1 MIRKILI
8 AVFLLLFS
16 VSTFS
21 QQAKIKIEVKN
32 KPLNEVLLSLRD
44 QYGYQLS
51 YSDNLLSTHRVT
63 VSKTFSS
70 KEEAI
75 RFLLKGV
82 PFEMKKAGEVFII
95 IPKKKEIIAEKKR
108 VPSHIRGQVVEA
120 GSLEPL
126 PFSHVLINNYPMVTD
141 VQGSFNYTAS
151 LDSTFHLRVSH
162 LGYFIYD
169 TIMNPGAGYQFK
181 LWPSDK
187 NIAEVT
193 VKDNIVEKATLIGQ
207 KTGNIKLNPTISKF
221 LPGQGDN
228 SVYNL
233 IRLMP
238 GVLASGEQSTD
249 LLIWGSYEGQSQV
262 LFDEFTL
269 FGLKNYNDNIGIVNP
284 LLIKNIDIFKG
295 GFDAKYGNRVG
306 GLVNISGKNGNF
318 QKPVFSFNIN
328 PTTINGM
335 AEIPLFKNSSL
346 LVAYRQTYYNLYN
359 IDDFNI
365 YAPTRKKPQND
376 PAQMTNKR
384 FNVDFDIYPDD
395 YSFRDF
401 NIKYSVNLKNND
413 FFYVNLYGGGDKFV
427 LTADAKLIR
436 NISLK
441 GNAKLE
447 VPFKVSLA
455 DSEINRQ
462 QGGSVFYGKNWINGN
477 SSVFILSHSGF
488 SQILSSSI
496 ETNNYLTGKEYNN
509 DLTAFENQIR
519 ENSFRNENTLNLVNG
534 HKIEVGGG
542 FYSNFSSIENE
553 MNFRD
558 TLTIDTTIN
567 FSNRRAFFY
576 VQDVL
581 PIGKKL
587 ELKTGMRLN
596 YMIEGQRFLLEPRV
610 SASYKLSDELKI
622 NASWGRYNQYMYKI
636 SSVDKDLNHSLWW
649 ITANDKIPVLKASH
663 SVISINFFK
672 SGFTANIEGYY
683 KKTDNLS
690 RRYFQPTKVFS
701 KSNDGYVLHMG
712 DAISTGLDLFLK
724 KDIGQHAV
732 WVSYSLSKTIE
743 RLAPLGK
750 TLPEYSPAPHD
761 QRHELK
767 VAGLYNLGKFYFS
780 ANYVYGSGMEILK
793 EIFDD
798 QLNDIYYSRFDI
810 AATYCF
816 KPWGKNAE
824 IGVSVLNLFDRQN
837 LKYDNIKKINITR
850 ELGDIMINSN
860 AVPFTPTLFLK
871 IIL

>member
-1 MIRKILI
+1 
-8 AVFLLLFS
+8 LLLFS

-21 QQAKIKIEVKN
+21 QQAKIIIEVKN
-32 KPLNEVLLSLRD
+32 KPLNEVLLLLRD
-44 QYGYQLS
+44 QYGYQFS
-51 YSDNLLSTHRVT
+51 YSENLLSAHRVS
-63 VSKTFSS
+63 VSKTFGS

-75 RFLLKGV
+75 GFLLKGV
-82 PFEMKKAGEVFII
+82 PFEMKRAGEVFII
-95 IPKKKEIIAEKKR
+95 IPKKTELITEKKR
-108 VPSHIRGQVVEA
+108 ELSHIRGQVVEA

-126 PFSHVLINNYPMVTD
+126 PFSHVLINNSAMVTD

-169 TIMNPGAGYQFK
+169 TILASGAGYQFK
-181 LWPSDK
+181 LWPSDE
-187 NIAEVT
+187 NIDEVT

-249 LLIWGSYEGQSQV
+249 LLVWGSYEGQSQV

-284 LLIKNIDIFKG
+284 LLIKNIEIFKG

-318 QKPVFSFNIN
+318 QKPVLSFNIN

-346 LVAYRQTYYNLYN
+346 LIAYRQTYYNLYN

-365 YAPTRKKPQND
+365 FAPTRKKPQND
-376 PAQMTNKR
+376 LAQINNNR

-401 NIKYSVNLKNND
+401 NVKYSVHIKNND
-413 FFYVNLYGGGDKFV
+413 LFYISLYGGSDKFE
-427 LTADAKLIR
+427 LIADAKLVR
-436 NISLK
+436 NITLNQ
-441 GNAKLE
+441 NAKLD
-447 VPFKVSLA
+447 VPFKVSLS
-455 DSEINRQ
+455 DSEINQ
-462 QGGSVFYGKNWINGN
+462 QRGGSVFYGKNWNNGN

-488 SQILSSSI
+488 SQNLSASI
-496 ETNNYLTGKEYNN
+496 QTNNYLTGKEYNN
-509 DLTAFENQIR
+509 DLTTFENQIR
-519 ENSFRNENTLNLVNG
+519 ENSLRNENTLNLVNG
-534 HKIEVGGG
+534 HKIEIGGG
-542 FYSNFSSIENE
+542 FYSNFSSVVNE
-553 MNFRD
+553 INLRD

-567 FSNRRAFFY
+567 FSNRRALLY
-576 VQDVL
+576 AQDVL
-581 PIGKKL
+581 PIGENL

-596 YMIEGQRFLLEPRV
+596 YMIEGHRFLLEPRV

-622 NASWGRYNQYMYKI
+622 NASWGIYNQYMYKI
-636 SSVDKDLNHSLWW
+636 LSVDKDLNHSLWW
-649 ITANDKIPVLKASH
+649 IAANEKIPVLKASH
-663 SVISINFFK
+663 SVIGINFFK
-672 SGFTANIEGYY
+672 RGFTANIEGYF
-683 KKTDNLS
+683 KKTNNLL
-690 RRYFQPTKVFS
+690 RRYFQPNKVFI
-701 KSNDGYVLHMG
+701 KSDDGYVLHMG
-712 DAISTGLDLFLK
+712 DAISSGLDLFLK
-724 KDIGQHAV
+724 KDIGQHAI
-732 WVSYSLSKTIE
+732 WLSYSLSKTIE
-743 RLAPLGK
+743 RLAPVGK
-750 TLPEYSPAPHD
+750 TLPEYSPSPHN
-761 QRHELK
+761 QLHEFK
-767 VAGLYNLGKFYFS
+767 IAGLYNLGKFYFS

-793 EIFDD
+793 EVFAD

-816 KPWGKNAE
+816 NPWGKSAE
-824 IGVSVLNLFDRQN
+824 IGASVLNLFDRQN

-860 AVPFTPTLFLK
+860 AVPLTPTIFLK